1 MNLMFGD
8 ENMKRTLA
16 IGDIHGGFKALKQVM
31 ERANVNEKDQ
41 LIFLGDYVDGWSE
54 SASIIQFLINLSEK
68 QECIFIKGN
77 HDAWTED
84 WLSFGN
90 APDVWLFNGGQSTV
104 DSYSDYSLEEL
115 EAHLEFFQR
124 MKNYYVD
131 EQNRLF
137 IHAGYSSMHGP
148 ENEMYSSNYRWDRT
162 LWETAVAMDRKLS
175 KNSELYPKR
184 LLLYNEIFIGHT
196 PTLHLGIKEPINK
209 ANVWNLDTGAAFS
222 GSLTIM
228 DVDTKEFWQSDPLP
242 SLYPNEKGRN
252 SDNVRSKNY

>member
-1 MNLMFGD
+1 
-8 ENMKRTLA
+8 MKRTLA
-16 IGDIHGGFKALKQVM
+16 IGDIHGGFKALKQVL
-31 ERANVNEKDQ
+31 ERANVTENDK

-54 SASIIQFLINLSEK
+54 SSKIIQFLIELSEK

-84 WLSFGN
+84 WLSLGN

-104 DSYSDYSLEEL
+104 DSYSEYSLEKL
-115 EAHLEFFQR
+115 ETHLEFFQR
-124 MKNYYVD
+124 MKNYYID
-131 EQNRLF
+131 EDNRLF

-148 ENEMYSSNYRWDRT
+148 EKEVYSSNYRWDRT
-162 LWETAVAMDRKLS
+162 LWETAVAMDKKLS

-209 ANVWNLDTGAAFS
+209 ANVWNLDTGAAFT
-222 GSLTIM
+222 GALTIM
-228 DVDTKEFWQSDPLP
+228 DVDTKEFWQSNPLLN
-242 SLYPNEKGRN
+242 LYPDEKGRN
-252 SDNVRSKNY
+252 YYNVRSKNR